1 MGVKFKSLTVALT
14 IFATVCIGSTAKA
27 QTSPANQYSQYE
39 TLSDRFEEVFYTS
52 DKEYSRNRSFLR
64 QLDFLIGIGSLKNS
78 FVENE
83 ITADTKA
90 VNVLYREALL
100 QQNSSDRVVRTRDLP
115 NPYDTS
121 ILQSPLVEVNSGVE
135 PTQQGL

>member
-1 MGVKFKSLTVALT
+1 MGVKFKSLTGALV

-39 TLSDRFEEVFYTS
+39 TLSDRFDRVFYTN
-52 DKEYSRNRSFLR
+52 DKEYSENSSFLR
-64 QLDFLIGIGSLKNS
+64 QLDFLIGIGGLNNS

-83 ITADTKA
+83 ITADSKA
-90 VNVLYREALL
+90 ITVLYKDELL
-100 QQNSSDRVVRTRDLP
+100 KQGSSDRVVRTRDLP

-121 ILQSPLVEVNSGVE
+121 ILQSPPRNVNGGVE
-135 PTQQGL
+135 PTQQ

>member
-1 MGVKFKSLTVALT
+1 MGVKFESLTGALA
-14 IFATVCIGSTAKA
+14 IFATVCISSTAKA
-27 QTSPANQYSQYE
+27 QTSPANQFAQYE
-39 TLSDRFEEVFYTS
+39 TLSDRFEQVFYTN

-64 QLDFLIGIGSLKNS
+64 QLDFLIGIGGLNKS

-90 VNVLYREALL
+90 VNVLYRDALL

-121 ILQSPLVEVNSGVE
+121 ILQSPRVDVNSESE
-135 PTQQGL
+135 PPQPGL

>member
-1 MGVKFKSLTVALT
+1 MRVQFKSLTGALAILT
-14 IFATVCIGSTAKA
+14 TVCISSTAKA
-27 QTSPANQYSQYE
+27 QTSPANEYSQYE
-39 TLSDRFEEVFYTS
+39 TLSDRFEQVFYTS
-52 DKEYSRNRSFLR
+52 DKEYTKNRSLGR
-64 QLDFLIGIGSLKNS
+64 QLDFLFGIGGLNTS

-90 VNVLYREALL
+90 ITIFYKDELL
-100 QQNSSDRVVRTRDLP
+100 KQGSSDRVVRTRDLP

-121 ILQSPLVEVNSGVE
+121 ILQSPRPNVDSGVE

>member
-1 MGVKFKSLTVALT
+1 MGVQFKSLTVALA
-14 IFATVCIGSTAKA
+14 ILATVCTSSTAKA

-39 TLSDRFEEVFYTS
+39 TLSDRFEQVFYTS

-64 QLDFLIGIGSLKNS
+64 QLDFLIGIGGLNKS
-78 FVENE
+78 FIENE

-90 VNVLYREALL
+90 VNVLYRDALL

-121 ILQSPLVEVNSGVE
+121 ILQSPRVEVNSESE
-135 PTQQGL
+135 PPQQGL

>member
-1 MGVKFKSLTVALT
+1 MGVKFKSLTGALV

-39 TLSDRFEEVFYTS
+39 TLSDRFDRVFYTN
-52 DKEYSRNRSFLR
+52 DKEYSENRSFLR
-64 QLDFLIGIGSLKNS
+64 QLDFLIGIGGLNNS

-90 VNVLYREALL
+90 ITVLYKDELL
-100 QQNSSDRVVRTRDLP
+100 KQGSSDRVVRTRDLP

-121 ILQSPLVEVNSGVE
+121 ILQSPRININGGVE
-135 PTQQGL
+135 PTQQ

>member
-1 MGVKFKSLTVALT
+1 MGVKFKSLTGALV

-39 TLSDRFEEVFYTS
+39 TLSDRFDQVFYTK
-52 DKEYSRNRSFLR
+52 DKEYSENRSLLR
-64 QLDFLIGIGSLKNS
+64 QLDFLIGIGGLNNS

-90 VNVLYREALL
+90 ITVLYKDELL
-100 QQNSSDRVVRTRDLP
+100 KQGSSDRVVRTRDLP

-121 ILQSPLVEVNSGVE
+121 ILQSPRININGGVE
-135 PTQQGL
+135 PTQQ

>member
-1 MGVKFKSLTVALT
+1 MSVKFKSLTVALT

-27 QTSPANQYSQYE
+27 QTSAANQYSQYE

-90 VNVLYREALL
+90 VNVLYRDALL

-121 ILQSPLVEVNSGVE
+121 ILQSPRVEVNSGVE

>member
-1 MGVKFKSLTVALT
+1 MGVKFKSLTGALV

-39 TLSDRFEEVFYTS
+39 TLSDRFDRVFYTN
-52 DKEYSRNRSFLR
+52 DKEYSENRSLLR
-64 QLDFLIGIGSLKNS
+64 QLDFLIGIGGLNNS

-90 VNVLYREALL
+90 ITVLYKDELL
-100 QQNSSDRVVRTRDLP
+100 KQGSSDRVVRTRDLP

-121 ILQSPLVEVNSGVE
+121 ILQSPRINVNGGVE
-135 PTQQGL
+135 PTQQ

>member
-1 MGVKFKSLTVALT
+1 MGVKFKSLTGALV

-39 TLSDRFEEVFYTS
+39 TLSDRFDRVFYTN
-52 DKEYSRNRSFLR
+52 DKEYSENRSLLR
-64 QLDFLIGIGSLKNS
+64 QLDFLIGIGGLNNS

-90 VNVLYREALL
+90 ITVLYKDELL
-100 QQNSSDRVVRTRDLP
+100 KQGSSDRVVRTRDLP

-121 ILQSPLVEVNSGVE
+121 ILQSPRININGGVE
-135 PTQQGL
+135 PTQQ

>member
-1 MGVKFKSLTVALT
+1 MGVQFKSLTVALA
-14 IFATVCIGSTAKA
+14 ILATVCIGSTAKA
-27 QTSPANQYSQYE
+27 QTSPANEYSQYE
-39 TLSDRFEEVFYTS
+39 TLSDRFEQVFYTN
-52 DKEYSRNRSFLR
+52 DKEYSENRSFLR
-64 QLDFLIGIGSLKNS
+64 QLDFLIGIGGLKNS

-90 VNVLYREALL
+90 VNVLYRDALL

-121 ILQSPLVEVNSGVE
+121 ILQSPPRSVSSGSNSHYDF
-135 PTQQGL
+135 